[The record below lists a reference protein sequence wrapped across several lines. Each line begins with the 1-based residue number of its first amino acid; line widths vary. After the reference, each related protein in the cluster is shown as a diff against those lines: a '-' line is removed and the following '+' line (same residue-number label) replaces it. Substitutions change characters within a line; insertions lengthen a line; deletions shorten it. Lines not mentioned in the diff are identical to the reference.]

1 MTDYRLMYDDMVK
14 EYTRTVS
21 DQFAQEELQKYNEV
35 LFSCHSCGI
44 EGNSFTVDD
53 TRALKEKGL
62 GMNLHGKTLVE
73 AFEMLDHFAAYE
85 EMIRTVDM
93 PLTEDYVKHLHF
105 LLTEHTISYR
115 HEGGR
120 PGEYTDCDMAAG
132 DTIFG
137 DHTQLVAQ
145 VPRLLESTQRAIDE
159 GQLHLVELC
168 ARFHAYFEYLHPF
181 RDGNG
186 RTGRPS
192 VNKILLSKGHP
203 IIVIPKDARAEYI
216 NCLRLFRTDSPE
228 HLIDFF
234 FKTAVKR
241 MRHEM
246 DEKKRMTSEFTGEF
260 EF

>member
-1 MTDYRLMYDDMVK
+1 M
-14 EYTRTVS
+14 
-21 DQFAQEELQKYNEV
+21 A
-35 LFSCHSCGI
+35 
-44 EGNSFTVDD
+44 
-53 TRALKEKGL
+53 
-62 GMNLHGKTLVE
+62 
-73 AFEMLDHFAAYE
+73 
-85 EMIRTVDM
+85 
-93 PLTEDYVKHLHF
+93 
-105 LLTEHTISYR
+105 TILR
-115 HEGGR
+115 
-120 PGEYTDCDMAAG
+120 
-132 DTIFG
+132 
-137 DHTQLVAQ
+137 VAQ

-186 RTGRPS
+186 RTGRLL

>member
-62 GMNLHGKTLVE
+62 GMHLHGKTLVE

-168 ARFHAYFEYLHPF
+168 ARFHA
-181 RDGNG
+181 
-186 RTGRPS
+186 
-192 VNKILLSKGHP
+192 
-203 IIVIPKDARAEYI
+203 
-216 NCLRLFRTDSPE
+216 
-228 HLIDFF
+228 
-234 FKTAVKR
+234 
-241 MRHEM
+241 
-246 DEKKRMTSEFTGEF
+246 
-260 EF
+260 